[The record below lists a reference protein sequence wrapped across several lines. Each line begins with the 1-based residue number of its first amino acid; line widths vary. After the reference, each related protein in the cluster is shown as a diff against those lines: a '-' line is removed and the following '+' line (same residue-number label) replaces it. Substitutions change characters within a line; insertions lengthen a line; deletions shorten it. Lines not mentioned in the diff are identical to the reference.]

1 MNNPYGTL
9 LIEAASLSETKDIK
23 AWVKNCSKQKEKN
36 YKEEKADDGNRR

>member
-23 AWVKNCSKQKEKN
+23 AWVKKLL
-36 YKEEKADDGNRR
+36 